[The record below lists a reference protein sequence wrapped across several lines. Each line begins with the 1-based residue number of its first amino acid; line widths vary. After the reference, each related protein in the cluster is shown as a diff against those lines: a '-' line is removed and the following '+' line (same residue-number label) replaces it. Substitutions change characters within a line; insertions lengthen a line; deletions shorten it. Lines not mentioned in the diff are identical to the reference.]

1 MPDHRVGCA
10 QRRKRGRVDEPAN
23 PKLPKGAEAALAA
36 MVDAARDPRNT
47 VKLTRDPTAE
57 VTLTRAERRA
67 VDEARA
73 YRPPVA
79 DPTEWETPT
88 EARVQ
93 ATAPVDDHQR
103 ADSLPG

>member
-1 MPDHRVGCA
+1 M
-10 QRRKRGRVDEPAN
+10 
-23 PKLPKGAEAALAA
+23 
-36 MVDAARDPRNT
+36 ARYLFSSHDGFGLGHTRRNT
-47 VKLTRDPTAE
+47 LIAHALLRRDPTAE

-67 VDEARA
+67 VEEARA